1 MILLYAPDCMAY
13 DHDVSILFSCQASVT
28 EVDGDN
34 MVITLSP
41 TQCLQL
47 NSNPIITM
55 TIELY

>member
-34 MVITLSP
+34 IVAHAMIAIKSKSHY
-41 TQCLQL
+41 
-47 NSNPIITM
+47 NDDH
-55 TIELY
+55 